1 MPYQK
6 IIARGADMYGWRGK
20 IGHISPSRGDIFV
33 HEFYQMAPKGVLLFN
48 TTGTIRQL
56 DRANMEHQLTRIEE
70 AAADLAQEGMDLI
83 MIGGTPL
90 FTSQGAGS
98 DIRIAHHIQEKV
110 HTPVTAGV
118 TGEIAALKELGI
130 KKLIV
135 ASPHEPELD
144 AVLKVFLEYSGFQV
158 VHTGGLGIKLNAD
171 ISKLPEHASYRLAKK
186 LFFEAPEHADG
197 VFIPCPRWPTIG
209 NIELLEQELGCPVIT
224 SSQAYCWWGLKLL
237 HIRENITGYGQLMRT
252 LA

>member
-1 MPYQK
+1 
-6 IIARGADMYGWRGK
+6 MYGWRGK

-56 DRANMEHQLTRIEE
+56 DRNNIERQLTRIEE
-70 AAADLAQEGMDLI
+70 AAVDLAQEGVDLI

-98 DIRIAHHIQEKV
+98 DLRIAQSVQEKV
-110 HTPVTAGV
+110 KTPVTAGV

-130 KKLIV
+130 KKLVV
-135 ASPHEPELD
+135 ASPHEPQLD
-144 AVLKVFLEYSGFQV
+144 AVLKVFLEANGFQV
-158 VHTGGLGIKLNAD
+158 IHTGGLGIKRNSD
-171 ISKLPEHASYRLAKK
+171 ISQVSEHASYRLAKK
-186 LFFEAPEHADG
+186 MFFEAPEKADG

-209 NIELLEQELGCPVIT
+209 NIELLERELGCPVIT
-224 SSQAYCWWGLKLL
+224 SSQAYSWWCLKLL

-252 LA
+252 LG

>member
-1 MPYQK
+1 
-6 IIARGADMYGWRGK
+6 MYGWRGK
-20 IGHISPSRGDIFV
+20 IGHIAPSRGDIFV
-33 HEFYQMAPKGVLLFN
+33 YEFYQMAPKGVLFFN

-56 DRANMEHQLTRIEE
+56 DRGDIERQIARIEE
-70 AAADLAQEGMDLI
+70 AALDLAQEGVDLI

-98 DIRIAHHIQEKV
+98 DIATAKRVQEKV
-110 HTPVTAGV
+110 KTPVTAGV
-118 TGEIAALKELGI
+118 TGELAALKELGI
-130 KKLIV
+130 KKLVV

-144 AVLKVFLEYSGFQV
+144 ARLKAFLEASGFQV
-158 VHTGGLGIKLNAD
+158 LHIGGMGVKRNSE

-186 LFFEAPEHADG
+186 LFFEAPERADG

-209 NIELLEQELGCPVIT
+209 NIELLEQELGCPVVT
-224 SSQAYCWWGLKLL
+224 SSQAYSWWGLKLL
-237 HIRENITGYGQLMRT
+237 NIKENIKGYGRLMQT